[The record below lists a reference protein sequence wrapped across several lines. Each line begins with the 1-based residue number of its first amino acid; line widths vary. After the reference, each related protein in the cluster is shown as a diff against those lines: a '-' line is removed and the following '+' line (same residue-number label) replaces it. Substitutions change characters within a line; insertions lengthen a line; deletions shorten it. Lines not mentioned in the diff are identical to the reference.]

1 MDYRVIDTLQTQLQ
15 ALAVEVER
23 RHDYI
28 AALNAKRD
36 PGTPEVSR
44 NILADA
50 TIQERTAQVA
60 KEARALLLETLAA
73 VEGGETLP
81 PFVRD
86 FVERLTTVAPLLSY
100 DTRAA
105 GIWDTQAGALLARL
119 APYLA
124 QESAKAAGMGNNPA
138 AQVTPPRE
146 PLCIPTTK
154 SREDLRRIFHALA
167 KARYIDGAPE
177 ALPDFL
183 NAFAAQDS
191 KPTKQ
196 GRIAWVW
203 TDKRTGKVSPRH
215 ILDFITLM
223 NGGNALR
230 ATTPEIYGRAVPAIF
245 GVQMQKAVPS
255 KFYRRCVEEKFSEV
269 HADLS
274 RIING

>member
-36 PGTPEVSR
+36 PGTPEITR

-60 KEARALLLETLAA
+60 KEARALLLETLAT
-73 VEGGETLP
+73 VEAGETLP

-86 FVERLTTVAPLLSY
+86 FVARLATVAPLLSY
-100 DTRAA
+100 DKRAA
-105 GIWDTQAGALLARL
+105 GIWDTQAGALLPRL

-167 KARYIDGAPE
+167 KARYIDGDTPE
-177 ALPDFL
+177 ALPDYL
-183 NAFAAQDS
+183 NAFATQES
-191 KPTKQ
+191 KATKQ
-196 GRIAWVW
+196 GRITWVW
-203 TDKRTGKVSPRH
+203 KAKNGIISKLQ
-215 ILDFITLM
+215 ILDFAARIA
-223 NGGNALR
+223 GIDFKQ
-230 ATTPEIYGRAVPAIF
+230 IYAKEDAGFIAAVSAIF
-245 GVQMQKAVPS
+245 GVTITKDTLHRYNHSNGTETSATI
-255 KFYRRCVEEKFSEV
+255 
-269 HADLS
+269 S
-274 RIING
+274 RILKG

>member
-28 AALNAKRD
+28 AALNATRD

-203 TDKRTGKVSPRH
+203 IAKNGNISPLQ
-215 ILDFITLM
+215 ILDFAARIA
-223 NGGNALR
+223 GRGFK
-230 ATTPEIYGRAVPAIF
+230 EISAKEDAGFIAAVSAIF
-245 GVQMQKAVPS
+245 GVTISPDTLHRYNYSNGTETSA
-255 KFYRRCVEEKFSEV
+255 EI
-269 HADLS
+269 S
-274 RIING
+274 RILQG